1 MREWPLEGLQG
12 TRGALGQLVAVLGG
26 NGAGRD
32 LALSFEALL
41 DFAKPRSGF
50 PLPASSR
57 VLEKEAHGIQWYPI
71 RDLLHRRK
79 AA

>member
-1 MREWPLEGLQG
+1 M
-12 TRGALGQLVAVLGG
+12 GG
-26 NGAGRD
+26 NGAGKD

-71 RDLLHRRK
+71 RDLLRRRK